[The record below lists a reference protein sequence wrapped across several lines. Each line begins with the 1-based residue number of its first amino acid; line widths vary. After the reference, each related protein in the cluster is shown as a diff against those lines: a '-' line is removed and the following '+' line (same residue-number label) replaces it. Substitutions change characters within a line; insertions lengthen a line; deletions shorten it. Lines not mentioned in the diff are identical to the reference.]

1 MNSHNSS
8 FDEHHVLHELKH
20 FLPAQAPLKD
30 FIHHNTL
37 HAFQN
42 LKFFDATRSASE
54 IFGYK
59 VSLKLEEFRERYKTG
74 SIPDNILEKAITD
87 RKGSAA
93 LKEWKEK
100 VVNQKYDTQTSP
112 RIGTLRA
119 NWKRQYRIDL
129 DSLVHPILFR
139 VLCSYLDQG
148 ISIWRF
154 PVKEKSLLASL
165 REMERN
171 SFTSIFR
178 NERAKELLL
187 KSSCE
192 IADLLK
198 ILVGD
203 ESLYPSY
210 FYDQQFAHQGWSGMV
225 SAVEDF
231 PNTLLDEKKLSIH
244 DLIVFELLL
253 EIDALDSHFGKA
265 EWAPLAQSLKAKPE
279 DVFAEVAHT
288 ELSEVLLLWQK
299 AFEWS
304 YYDEVLAG
312 FKVEK

>member
-74 SIPDNILEKAITD
+74 SIPDNILDKSIVD
-87 RKGSAA
+87 RKGAVA

-100 VVNQKYDTQTSP
+100 VIRKQYDTQTSP

-165 REMERN
+165 RVMERD

-198 ILVGD
+198 IVVGD
-203 ESLYPSY
+203 ESLYTTY
-210 FYDQQFAHQGWSGMV
+210 LYDQQFAHQGWSGMA
-225 SAVEDF
+225 SAIEDQ
-231 PNTLLDEKKLSIH
+231 PQTLLDPRKITIH

-253 EIDALDSHFGKA
+253 EIDALDFHFNKKW
-265 EWAPLAQSLKAKPE
+265 EPLSSKVKEKSVDLFAPVPS
-279 DVFAEVAHT
+279 T
-288 ELSEVLLLWQK
+288 ELTEVLTIWQT
-299 AFEWS
+299 AFEWT
-304 YYDEVLAG
+304 YYDQVLA
-312 FKVEK
+312 